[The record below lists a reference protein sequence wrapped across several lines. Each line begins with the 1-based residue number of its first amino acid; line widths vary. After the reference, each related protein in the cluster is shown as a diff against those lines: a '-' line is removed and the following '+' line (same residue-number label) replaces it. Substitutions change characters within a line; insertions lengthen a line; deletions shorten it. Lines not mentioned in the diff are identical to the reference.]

1 MQSPDEREGHLRALA
16 GQLFFK
22 VEKSGDRFSLTR
34 TVDVPHPVSERG
46 LSLTQAEE
54 FLETWKLRG
63 FHGG

>member
-1 MQSPDEREGHLRALA
+1 LRALA

-34 TVDVPHPVSERG
+34 TVDVPHPVSEQG